1 MQTISFMRGL
11 AQLASDGTLGVT
23 EVVEG
28 MHRDIAGFGAAPDL
42 WHSTLSGFIYDLVRG
57 GMSLSGKTLGVALG
71 VADRWLPTQGNAAAE
86 NLLDDLASALNGAF
100 GDHLE
105 ESGNPLAIR
114 MQLRIRGG
122 EIEPEPT
129 ALAKTFARSSGRLLL
144 FAHGLCLDERCW
156 NTAEGVDFA
165 AALAGH
171 HGYDCVFLRYNS
183 GRHVSTNG
191 RELAVLLDRLLAAWP
206 APIEE
211 FSIIAHSMGG
221 LLTRSACHYARQAG
235 LGWTRCLRT
244 AMYLGTPHHGSP
256 VEKLGQY
263 TTLGLSWAP
272 YGRALS
278 LLGKARSAGVKDMR
292 HGNLLDEDWQGSDQD
307 TNIGDRRHPVPLF
320 PGVRH
325 CMAAATLEQGAKV
338 NPAKRMVGDMLV
350 RVQSAMGVHADAARS
365 LEVPAAQ
372 RRVFM
377 GMNHFDLLRHP
388 DVYAQVERWLVGMTD
403 A

>member
-1 MQTISFMRGL
+1 MKTITFMRGL
-11 AQLASDGTLGVT
+11 AQLVSDGTHGVT
-23 EVVEG
+23 KVVEG
-28 MHRDIAGFGAAPDL
+28 MHRDIAGLGAAPDL
-42 WHSTLSGFIYDLVRG
+42 WRSTLSGFVYDLVHG
-57 GMSLSGKTLGVALG
+57 GISLSGKTLGVALR
-71 VADRWLPTQGNAAAE
+71 AAEHLPAPPGNAAAE

-105 ESGNPLAIR
+105 ESGNPLAIP
-114 MQLRIRGG
+114 MQLRIREG

-129 ALAKTFARSSGRLLL
+129 ALAKAFPRFSGRLLL
-144 FAHGLCLDERCW
+144 FVHGLCLDERCW
-156 NTAEGVDFA
+156 NPAEGVNFA
-165 AALAGH
+165 AALADH
-171 HGYDCVFLRYNS
+171 HGYNCVFVRYNS

-191 RELAVLLDRLLAAWP
+191 RELAVLLDGLLAAWP
-206 APIEE
+206 TPIDE
-211 FSIIAHSMGG
+211 FSVIAHSMGG
-221 LLTRSACHYARQAG
+221 LLTRSACHYARQAR

-244 AMYLGTPHHGSP
+244 AICLGTPHHGSP
-256 VEKLGQY
+256 VEKLGQL

-272 YGRALS
+272 YARSLS

-292 HGNLLDEDWQGSDQD
+292 HGNLLDEDWQGGDQD
-307 TNIGDRRHPVPLF
+307 TSIGDRRQPVPLF

-325 CMAAATLEQGAKV
+325 CMAAATLEQGIEVHPVKG
-338 NPAKRMVGDMLV
+338 MVGDMLV
-350 RVQSAMGVHADAARS
+350 RVQSAMGDHTDAARS

-388 DVYAQVERWLVGMTD
+388 DVYAQVERWLVGVTN